1 MRRKTAK
8 NCIIS
13 IGMIMA
19 MSTAM
24 CGCSGAS
31 ADRPKEHTTVE
42 ETTEE
47 ETTEEKTTE
56 EKKTES
62 SDKKEDKKEDSK
74 KDDKDESKSNDDSE
88 KEKKVKKVGKRED
101 REDKADRE
109 DSDDKSDSKV
119 VVKTK
124 KVSSEGSSEVTKAEA
139 KPAEN
144 VAENPDVKHQINVIT
159 TANGEWYQPDAT
171 DVKYMV
177 SDFDHDGHFEI
188 VSAQRGGTMGN
199 IFLHIWEVNEEN
211 NGLVGVQLP
220 ASEGPGIIPDIEAD
234 GGYIT
239 FSNDS
244 EYLYIASDY
253 TNGGATDPD
262 RETVTSFKLNGTSLE
277 INPIAIKITD
287 GDKVEYSNTIG
298 DTLDEE
304 GFKNISFFAYGA
316 DHDNY
321 ETQFKWTDLQGVD
334 MSTELMNSYVAF
346 HG

>member
-8 NCIIS
+8 KCIIS

-19 MSTAM
+19 MSAAM
-24 CGCSGAS
+24 CGCSGES

-42 ETTEE
+42 ETTTEE

-74 KDDKDESKSNDDSE
+74 KDDKDESKSDDDS
-88 KEKKVKKVGKRED
+88 KKVKKVGKRED
-101 REDKADRE
+101 SEDKADRE
-109 DSDDKSDSKV
+109 DSDDKADSKV

-159 TANGEWYQPDAT
+159 TANGEWYHPDDT
-171 DVKYMV
+171 SLKYMV
-177 SDFDHDGHFEI
+177 SDLDHDGHFEI
-188 VSAQRGGTMGN
+188 ISAKTEGTMGN
-199 IFLHIWEVNEEN
+199 TLLNIWEVNEDN
-211 NGLVGVQLP
+211 NGLVGIQLP
-220 ASEGPGIIPDIEAD
+220 ASEGPGYVPEINVD

-253 TNGGATDPD
+253 SNGGASDPD
-262 RETVTSFKLNGTSLE
+262 HETITSFKLNGTSLE
-277 INPIAIKITD
+277 INPIAIK
-287 GDKVEYSNTIG
+287 
-298 DTLDEE
+298 
-304 GFKNISFFAYGA
+304 
-316 DHDNY
+316 
-321 ETQFKWTDLQGVD
+321 
-334 MSTELMNSYVAF
+334 ST
-346 HG
+346 